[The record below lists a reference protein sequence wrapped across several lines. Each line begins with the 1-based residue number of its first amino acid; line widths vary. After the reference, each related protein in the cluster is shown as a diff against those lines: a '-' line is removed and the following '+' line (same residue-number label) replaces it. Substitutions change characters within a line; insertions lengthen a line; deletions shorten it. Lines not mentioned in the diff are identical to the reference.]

1 MKGLRYTLVSDG
13 PTDANLIPILN
24 WSLKHTGG
32 VALPE
37 GRHAEFWRLPHL
49 PKDLAERLTKAVEL
63 YPCEVLFVHRD
74 AENQPVESRAVEITK
89 AFQAVAGK
97 IGQPAIA
104 VVPVRML
111 EAWLCFDEKAI
122 RNAAGNPNGKAPLN
136 LPSLKRVESRPDPK
150 QELQQA
156 LRAACE
162 LSGRRLKK
170 FDTAAAFW
178 RIVDY
183 IDDFSPLRE
192 LAAFRAFEESVQ
204 KLKKNNWQAGL
215 YV

>member
-24 WSLKHTGG
+24 WSLKQTGG

-37 GRHAEFWRLPHL
+37 GRHAEFWRLPCP
-49 PKDLAERLTKAVEL
+49 PKDLAERLTRAVEL

-74 AENQPVESRAVEITK
+74 AENQPVESRAAEITK
-89 AFQAVAGK
+89 AFQAVAGRL
-97 IGQPAIA
+97 GQPAVA

-178 RIVDY
+178 RIVDC

-192 LAAFRAFEESVQ
+192 LAAFRALEDSVQ
-204 KLKKNNWQAGL
+204 KLKKNDWKSGL